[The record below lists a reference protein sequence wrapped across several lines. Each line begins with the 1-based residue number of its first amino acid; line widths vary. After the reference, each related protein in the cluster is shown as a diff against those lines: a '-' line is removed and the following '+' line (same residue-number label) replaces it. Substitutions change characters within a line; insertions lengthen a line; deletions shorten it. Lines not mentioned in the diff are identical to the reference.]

1 MEYFYYLYY
10 VINDRDMNTET
21 YLENNPIVQKFIT
34 KVNSEIEEYYSTHLS
49 NLTPK
54 PMEMR
59 VGSKFI
65 KLISNGSVW
74 GFISRYDGE
83 YKGVPIKKGDLLKAA
98 SWKAPAKHARGN
110 IIDGTA
116 RYSVYGPQYIS

>member
-1 MEYFYYLYY
+1 MKNY
-10 VINDRDMNTET
+10 
-21 YLENNPIVQKFIT
+21 NNPIVEKFIE
-34 KVNSEIEEYYSTHLS
+34 KVNAEIEEYYSTHLS

-59 VGSKFI
+59 VGTKFI

-83 YKGVPIKKGDLLKAA
+83 YKGVPIKKGDLMKAA
-98 SWKAPAKHARGN
+98 SRDSPAKHSRGN
-110 IIDGTA
+110 IVDGTA
-116 RYSVYGPQYIS
+116 RYGVYGVQYL

>member
-1 MEYFYYLYY
+1 MKNY
-10 VINDRDMNTET
+10 
-21 YLENNPIVQKFIT
+21 NNPIVNSFID
-34 KVNSEIEEYYSTHLS
+34 KVNLEIADYYATHLS

-54 PMEMR
+54 PIEMR

-74 GFISRYDGE
+74 GFISRYDGD
-83 YKGVPIKKGDLLKAA
+83 YKGVPIKKGDLMKAA
-98 SWKAPAKHARGN
+98 SRDSAAKHSRGN

-116 RYSVYGPQYIS
+116 KYGVYGVAYL